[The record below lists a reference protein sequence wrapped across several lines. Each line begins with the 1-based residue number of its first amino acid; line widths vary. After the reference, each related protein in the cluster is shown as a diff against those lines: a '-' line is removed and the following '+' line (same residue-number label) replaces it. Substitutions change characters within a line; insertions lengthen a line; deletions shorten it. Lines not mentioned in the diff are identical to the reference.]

1 VSEASRI
8 QSYLRATAHGSM
20 EPVAVPPFTAFFH
33 ANDPLRY
40 FNYAIPD
47 EPVGRDLSEP
57 LGALRETFRARD
69 RLPRF
74 EYVAEFA
81 PDLAAALDAAG
92 FDVELDAP
100 LMTCPAERIAE
111 PPSVPGLE
119 IVPAAD
125 DPRTY
130 ITVQRRGFGGDEQPE
145 ATDQQVEDWLSG
157 RREGGTSLLGILDGR
172 PVGVAAA
179 TPPLDGLSEVAGI
192 AVLAEARRLGIGAA
206 MTAAAARGAA
216 DHGATLLFLSPAT
229 DGSRS
234 VYERVGFAP
243 ALRTLYYADP
253 E

>member
-1 VSEASRI
+1 VGEARRI
-8 QSYLRATAHGSM
+8 QSYLRETARGSL

-33 ANDPLRY
+33 PNDPLRY

-47 EPVGRDLSEP
+47 EPVTGEAAAP
-57 LGALRETFRARD
+57 LAALREAFRARA

-81 PDLAAALDAAG
+81 PGLAASLGAAG
-92 FDVELDAP
+92 FEVELHAP
-100 LMTCPAERIAE
+100 LMTCPAGRIAE
-111 PPSVPGLE
+111 PPTVAGLA
-119 IVPAAD
+119 IVPVAD

-130 ITVQRRGFGGDEQPE
+130 LTVQRRGFGGDDQPE
-145 ATDQQVEDWLSG
+145 ATDQQVEDWVSRRLESG
-157 RREGGTSLLGILDGR
+157 TALLGLLDGR
-172 PVGVAAA
+172 PVAVAAA

-192 AVLAEARRLGIGAA
+192 AVLAAARRLGVGSA

-216 DHGATLLFLSPAT
+216 GHGATLLFLSPAT

-243 ALRTLYYADP
+243 ALTTLYYADP